1 MYYYEKF
8 GEPIAISDDDEED
21 CYVFKHFHKVE
32 VGIPA
37 QEIYRLSIPHDSD
50 DSTLDSS
57 NLAIRE
63 FYKKLPLPLRSSEG
77 FGKKRKRKKKSKRKK

>member
-21 CYVFKHFHKVE
+21 CYVFKHSHKVE

-50 DSTLDSS
+50 GHTANS
-57 NLAIRE
+57 NPALRK